1 MRTCA
6 PHVTSVISLYAMRQ
20 LLTILAVALWA
31 LTVSGAAPRW
41 EIVTSP
47 ERIVRQIE
55 QKVDDN
61 GVEVTVNDGYI
72 YIGTT
77 RPVTVK
83 VFTILGQL
91 ISQESLTSG
100 THRLRMTARGVY
112 ILKIGPTTRRVTI

>member
-1 MRTCA
+1 
-6 PHVTSVISLYAMRQ
+6 MRQ
-20 LLTILAVALWA
+20 LLTILAVTLWA
-31 LTVSGAAPRW
+31 LTVSGASPRW
-41 EIVTSP
+41 ENVSTPVSSMSQ
-47 ERIVRQIE
+47 VE
-55 QKVDDN
+55 QKIDDN
-61 GVEVTVNDGYI
+61 GVEVAVNDGYI

-91 ISQESLTSG
+91 ISQESLATG

>member
-1 MRTCA
+1 
-6 PHVTSVISLYAMRQ
+6 MRQ
-20 LLTILAVALWA
+20 LLTIIAVTLWA

-41 EIVTSP
+41 ENVNTPVSGVP
-47 ERIVRQIE
+47 QVE

-61 GVEVTVNDGYI
+61 GVEVAVSEGYI
-72 YIGTT
+72 YIGTV

>member
-1 MRTCA
+1 MRK
-6 PHVTSVISLYAMRQ
+6 

-41 EIVTSP
+41 ENVNTPVSVMPQTEI
-47 ERIVRQIE
+47 
-55 QKVDDN
+55 KVDDN
-61 GVEVTVNDGYI
+61 GVEVAVNDGYI
-72 YIGTT
+72 YIGTA